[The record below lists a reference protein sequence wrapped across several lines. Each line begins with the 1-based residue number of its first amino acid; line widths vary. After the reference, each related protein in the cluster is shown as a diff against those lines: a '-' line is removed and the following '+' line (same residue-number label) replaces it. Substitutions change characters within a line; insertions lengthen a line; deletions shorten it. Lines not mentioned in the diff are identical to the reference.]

1 MATFI
6 ILEDP
11 SSSFRMDVL
20 LMKSINRRSFAIQS
34 SMAAGSLLIP
44 PNLFGQSG
52 KHKHPIC
59 AFVKFLQEMSFEE
72 LAATIKRLGFDGI
85 EGTVRPG
92 GHVPPERVEE
102 DLPKLMQALRTH
114 DVDMTIMASGINRA
128 DDPLSEKTLRLASK
142 LGVKR
147 YRMSYY
153 KYDLKK
159 SVIDQ
164 IANFKSM
171 AKELAAL
178 NRELG
183 MQAIYQNHAGD
194 RYLGGTIWDLRELLK
209 GIPRDQM
216 AVGFDMRHAKAE
228 GGMSWP
234 VYWNVIQPHV
244 GAVYVKDFRWEE
256 GKLVNVPLG
265 DGWVNDRF
273 FTPERLNGFEG
284 PISLH
289 VEYLQRAGLKP
300 NTDALEKDLVTLRQ
314 WIKRS

>member
-1 MATFI
+1 
-6 ILEDP
+6 
-11 SSSFRMDVL
+11 
-20 LMKSINRRSFAIQS
+20 
-34 SMAAGSLLIP
+34 MAAGSLLIP

-52 KHKHPIC
+52 KDKHPVC

-85 EGTVRPG
+85 EGTVRPR

-142 LGVKR
+142 LGIKR

-164 IANFKSM
+164 IASFKSM

-244 GAVYVKDFRWEE
+244 GAVYVKDFRWE
-256 GKLVNVPLG
+256 GGNLVNVPLG
-265 DGWVNDRF
+265 EGWVDDRF

-289 VEYLQRAGLKP
+289 VEYLQGAGLKP
-300 NTDALEKDLVTLRQ
+300 NTDALEKDLATLRQ
-314 WIKRS
+314 WIERS

>member
-1 MATFI
+1 
-6 ILEDP
+6 
-11 SSSFRMDVL
+11 
-20 LMKSINRRSFAIQS
+20 
-34 SMAAGSLLIP
+34 
-44 PNLFGQSG
+44 
-52 KHKHPIC
+52 
-59 AFVKFLQEMSFEE
+59 
-72 LAATIKRLGFDGI
+72 
-85 EGTVRPG
+85 
-92 GHVPPERVEE
+92 
-102 DLPKLMQALRTH
+102 
-114 DVDMTIMASGINRA
+114 MTIMASGINRA

>member
-1 MATFI
+1 
-6 ILEDP
+6 
-11 SSSFRMDVL
+11 
-20 LMKSINRRSFAIQS
+20 
-34 SMAAGSLLIP
+34 MAAGSLLIP

-52 KHKHPIC
+52 KDKHPVC

-114 DVDMTIMASGINRA
+114 EVDMTIMASGINRA

-164 IANFKSM
+164 IASFKSM

-244 GAVYVKDFRWEE
+244 GAVYVKDFRWE
-256 GKLVNVPLG
+256 GGNLVNVPLG
-265 DGWVNDRF
+265 EGWVDDRF
-273 FTPERLNGFEG
+273 FTPERLSGFEG

-300 NTDALEKDLVTLRQ
+300 NTDALAKDLTILRQ
-314 WIKRS
+314 WIERS

>member
-6 ILEDP
+6 VLEDP
-11 SSSFRMDVL
+11 SSSFRVAFL

-44 PNLFGQSG
+44 PHLFGQSG

-209 GIPRDQM
+209 GIPREHM
-216 AVGFDMRHAKAE
+216 AVGFDIRHAKAE
-228 GGMSWP
+228 AGMSWP

-289 VEYLQRAGLKP
+289 VEYLQRAGLEP
-300 NTDALEKDLVTLRQ
+300 NTNALEKDLATLRH
-314 WIKRS
+314 WVKSS

>member
-1 MATFI
+1 
-6 ILEDP
+6 
-11 SSSFRMDVL
+11 
-20 LMKSINRRSFAIQS
+20 
-34 SMAAGSLLIP
+34 MAAGSLLIP

-52 KHKHPIC
+52 KDKHPVC

-114 DVDMTIMASGINRA
+114 EVDMTIMASGINRA

-164 IANFKSM
+164 IASFKSM

-244 GAVYVKDFRWEE
+244 GAVYVKDFLWE
-256 GKLVNVPLG
+256 GGNLVNVPLG
-265 DGWVNDRF
+265 EGWVDDRF

-300 NTDALEKDLVTLRQ
+300 NTDALAKDLTILRQ

>member
-1 MATFI
+1 
-6 ILEDP
+6 
-11 SSSFRMDVL
+11 
-20 LMKSINRRSFAIQS
+20 
-34 SMAAGSLLIP
+34 MAAGSLLIP

-52 KHKHPIC
+52 KDKHPVC

-114 DVDMTIMASGINRA
+114 EVDMTIMASGINRA

-164 IANFKSM
+164 IASFKSM

-244 GAVYVKDFRWEE
+244 GAVYVKDFRWE
-256 GKLVNVPLG
+256 GGNLVNVPLG
-265 DGWVNDRF
+265 EGWVDDRF

-300 NTDALEKDLVTLRQ
+300 NTDALAKDLTILRQ
-314 WIKRS
+314 WIERS